1 MAKKQLNQ
9 EIVEKNIHLT
19 GELMKYFFNDPAIF
33 DSLPDDFDLVVLP
46 QDDPE
51 LCLYN
56 LKQLDQQGRND
67 KPVVFVRM
75 KSTQKFDPVKTRP
88 DVYIPL
94 AA

>member
-9 EIVEKNIHLT
+9 ENVKKNILLT
-19 GELMKYFFNDPAIF
+19 GELMKYFFNDPAVF
-33 DSLPDDFDLVVLP
+33 DSLPEDFDLVVLP

-56 LKQLDQQGRND
+56 LKQLDRQGKSN

-75 KSTQKFDPVKTRP
+75 KSTQQFDPIKTRP
-88 DVYIPL
+88 DVYIPI